1 MGCRRLTMDDCNET
15 FILKPALQKSLD
27 WPQIAGIEV
36 KSMLDFVLAA
46 LSLFLLSPLLIL
58 VAVAIHFD
66 SKGPILFKQT
76 RTGLNGKTFRIYKFR
91 TMSVLEDGPYI
102 QQATPDDE
110 RVTRIGRWLR
120 QMSIDEIPQLVNVLR
135 GEMSLVGPRP
145 HALAHDQYYSQR
157 IVQYDERF
165 RVKPGIT
172 GWAQINDSRGETPT
186 LADMQRRVDLD
197 LWYIQNWALIL
208 DLKILALTIVCEL
221 TQSRRA
227 F

>member
-1 MGCRRLTMDDCNET
+1 
-15 FILKPALQKSLD
+15 
-27 WPQIAGIEV
+27 
-36 KSMLDFVLAA
+36 MLDLVLSA

-58 VAVAIHFD
+58 VAVAIRLD
-66 SKGPILFKQT
+66 SKGPTLFKQT
-76 RTGLNGKTFRIYKFR
+76 RTGLKGKTFRIYKFR
-91 TMSVLEDGPYI
+91 TMSVLEDGPYV

-172 GWAQINDSRGETPT
+172 GWAQINDARGETPT

-208 DLKILALTIVCEL
+208 DLKILALTILCEL

>member
-1 MGCRRLTMDDCNET
+1 MVSDCDEAS
-15 FILKPALQKSLD
+15 ILKPALQKPLD
-27 WPQIAGIEV
+27 WPRFAGLEA
-36 KSMLDFVLAA
+36 KSMLDLVLSA

-58 VAVAIHFD
+58 VAVAIHLD
-66 SKGPILFKQT
+66 SKGPTLFKQT
-76 RTGLNGKTFRIYKFR
+76 RTGLHGKTFRICKFR
-91 TMSVLEDGPYI
+91 TMSVLEDGPYV

-172 GWAQINDSRGETPT
+172 GWAQINDARGETPT

-221 TQSRRA
+221 TRSRRA

>member
-1 MGCRRLTMDDCNET
+1 VSDCDEAS
-15 FILKPALQKSLD
+15 ILKPALQKPLD
-27 WPQIAGIEV
+27 WPRFAGLEA
-36 KSMLDFVLAA
+36 KAMLDLVLAA
-46 LSLFLLSPLLIL
+46 SSLFLLSPLLIL
-58 VAVAIHFD
+58 VAVAIRLD

-91 TMSVLEDGPYI
+91 TMSVLEDGPYV

-172 GWAQINDSRGETPT
+172 GWAQINDARGETPT

>member
-1 MGCRRLTMDDCNET
+1 MDDCNET
-15 FILKPALQKSLD
+15 FILRPALQKSLD

-66 SKGPILFKQT
+66 SKGPILFQQT

-91 TMSVLEDGPYI
+91 TMSVLEDGPYV
-102 QQATPDDE
+102 QQATPGDQ

-120 QMSIDEIPQLVNVLR
+120 QMSIDEIPQLLNVLQ

-145 HALAHDQYYSQR
+145 HALAHDQHYKQR
-157 IVQYDERF
+157 ITHYDERF
-165 RVKPGIT
+165 EVKPGIT
-172 GWAQINDSRGETPT
+172 GWAQINDARGETPT

-197 LWYIQNWALIL
+197 LWYIRNRNIFLDVRILIL
-208 DLKILALTIVCEL
+208 TIACEIFH
-221 TQSRRA
+221 SRRA